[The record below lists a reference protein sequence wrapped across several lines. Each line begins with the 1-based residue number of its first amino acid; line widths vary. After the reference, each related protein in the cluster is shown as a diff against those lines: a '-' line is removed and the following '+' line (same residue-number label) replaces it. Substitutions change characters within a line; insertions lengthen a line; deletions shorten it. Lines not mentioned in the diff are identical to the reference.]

1 MKTTIETLKF
11 PCEFKKK
18 LKIKAS
24 LGNLSIDY
32 IDGHLIKINN
42 TNLNEFKFLVYS
54 IVSDYLNGKNIF
66 NFEYIINPVIK
77 NIDTFNKLL
86 EFLISTQFLE
96 NGKYK
101 FEIINNYV
109 KYTYITTLI

>member
-1 MKTTIETLKF
+1 MLYNIYIDKDDDMSKSYIIYYDQVKCRFEKIVNTKTQ
-11 PCEFKKK
+11 EFK
-18 LKIKAS
+18 L
-24 LGNLSIDY
+24 
-32 IDGHLIKINN
+32 
-42 TNLNEFKFLVYS
+42 LVYS
-54 IVSDYLNGKNIF
+54 IVSDYLNEKYIF
-66 NFEYIINPVIK
+66 NFEYIINPIIK
-77 NIDTFNKLL
+77 NIDTFDKLF

>member
-1 MKTTIETLKF
+1 MIYN
-11 PCEFKKK
+11 
-18 LKIKAS
+18 I
-24 LGNLSIDY
+24 Y
-32 IDGHLIKINN
+32 IDKENFVESYITYYDPIKCKFEKINN
-42 TNLNEFKFLVYS
+42 TNLNEFKLLVYS
-54 IVSDYLNGKNIF
+54 IVSDYLNEKYIF
-66 NFEYIINPVIK
+66 NFEYIINPIIK

>member
-1 MKTTIETLKF
+1 MIYN
-11 PCEFKKK
+11 
-18 LKIKAS
+18 I
-24 LGNLSIDY
+24 Y
-32 IDGHLIKINN
+32 IDKENLIESYITYYDPIKCKFQKINN
-42 TNLNEFKFLVYS
+42 TNTQEFKFLVYS
-54 IVSDYLNGKNIF
+54 IISDYFANNNIF

-101 FEIINNYV
+101 FEIINNYI
-109 KYTYITTLI
+109 KYTYTTTLI